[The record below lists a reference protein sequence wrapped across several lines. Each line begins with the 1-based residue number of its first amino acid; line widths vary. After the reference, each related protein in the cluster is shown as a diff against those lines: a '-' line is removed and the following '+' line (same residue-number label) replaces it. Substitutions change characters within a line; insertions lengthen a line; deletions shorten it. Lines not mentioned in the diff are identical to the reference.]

1 MRKEQRI
8 TVVIPCYNVERHIE
22 GVVKAV
28 PDFVDHIILVD
39 DASKDG
45 TRQLIDN
52 MKDVR
57 VIPLHHEQNQGVG
70 GAMLTGY
77 RKAMELGD
85 GMVVKIDGDGQMDCA
100 MIAPLIDSMA
110 PETDMAKGNRLFNLA
125 ALKTMPRVR
134 RFGNGVLGFM
144 VKAASGY
151 WEISDPVNG
160 FFAIRT
166 STLRKMDLGRVA
178 KDYFFES
185 SMIIEMYYAG
195 AHIRELPM
203 PAIYGDEQSNLSI
216 RRTLAGFPPRLVKA
230 WLRRIRLCYFTYDF
244 NMGSLYLATGL
255 PCLLFG
261 LIFGIC
267 RWVHFASM
275 AQPAPTGTIML
286 AVITFVLG
294 FQMLLAAV
302 QYDITHKNPFGGVKS

>member
-1 MRKEQRI
+1 MRKEERI

-110 PETDMAKGNRLFNLA
+110 PETDMAKGNR
-125 ALKTMPRVR
+125 P
-134 RFGNGVLGFM
+134 
-144 VKAASGY
+144 S
-151 WEISDPVNG
+151 
-160 FFAIRT
+160 T
-166 STLRKMDLGRVA
+166 SPPSR
-178 KDYFFES
+178 
-185 SMIIEMYYAG
+185 
-195 AHIRELPM
+195 PC
-203 PAIYGDEQSNLSI
+203 PA
-216 RRTLAGFPPRLVKA
+216 
-230 WLRRIRLCYFTYDF
+230 
-244 NMGSLYLATGL
+244 
-255 PCLLFG
+255 
-261 LIFGIC
+261 
-267 RWVHFASM
+267 
-275 AQPAPTGTIML
+275 
-286 AVITFVLG
+286 
-294 FQMLLAAV
+294 
-302 QYDITHKNPFGGVKS
+302 

>member
-1 MRKEQRI
+1 
-8 TVVIPCYNVERHIE
+8 
-22 GVVKAV
+22 
-28 PDFVDHIILVD
+28 
-39 DASKDG
+39 
-45 TRQLIDN
+45 

-57 VIPLHHEQNQGVG
+57 IIPLHHEQNQGVG

-302 QYDITHKNPFGGVKS
+302 QYDITHKNPFDIL